1 MYLDLHSCGWPWH
14 TMLNLDITFQ
24 LIFIA
29 IVIFYVRRILKKIK
43 PRERFDE
50 ILEDTMP
57 DWYKKIKK
65 GSK

>member
-1 MYLDLHSCGWPWH
+1 
-14 TMLNLDITFQ
+14 MLNLDITFQ